1 MDKAVAQLN
10 VEHYRKLLCTE
21 TDPTK
26 RATLERLQEAS
37 ELPLGIRQRLS
48 LAVAVVHEPE
58 MLILDEP
65 TSGVDPLARDYFWQ
79 LLIDLSRNHGVT
91 IFVSTHFMNEAERC
105 DRVSLMDSGRV
116 LATDTPQN
124 LIQARGVATL
134 EDAFISYLQA
144 AAEPSVAE
152 GEAEPVPASEGGGPV
167 EEAPAPWRR
176 AFSWQRL
183 GAYTIRETTGLLRD
197 PIRLGFALFG
207 TVFLMVVFGF
217 GISTDVNNL
226 TFAVM
231 DHDQSH
237 ESRAYLEELRGSAYF
252 TEQPPLADYGDI
264 EKRLK
269 SGEIKAAIEI
279 PPGFGRDL
287 SAGRPV
293 WIGAW
298 VDGSMPYRAETIRGY
313 LEAMH
318 QLYLSDPAV
327 KTTRAQAAAPADIEV
342 RFKYNQSFESVY
354 AMVPISMSLMLA
366 LFPAILMAVAV
377 VREKELGSIT
387 NLYVTPVRR
396 IEFLLGKQVPYI
408 GLAMINF
415 FAMFLMALFVFQ
427 VPLKGSFPTL
437 LVGALLYVTTTTP
450 WGMLISAFASTQIA
464 AMFGTVILT
473 VLPATQFSGMLVPVS
488 ALTGVAQLMGRGFPM
503 TYFVP
508 ISVGTF
514 TKGLGIEDL
523 WPDLMGLA
531 VFIPVLTGMSLLLL
545 RKQER

>member
-1 MDKAVAQLN
+1 M
-10 VEHYRKLLCTE
+10 TE
-21 TDPTK
+21 
-26 RATLERLQEAS
+26 
-37 ELPLGIRQRLS
+37 
-48 LAVAVVHEPE
+48 V
-58 MLILDEP
+58 
-65 TSGVDPLARDYFWQ
+65 
-79 LLIDLSRNHGVT
+79 
-91 IFVSTHFMNEAERC
+91 
-105 DRVSLMDSGRV
+105 
-116 LATDTPQN
+116 
-124 LIQARGVATL
+124 
-134 EDAFISYLQA
+134 
-144 AAEPSVAE
+144 
-152 GEAEPVPASEGGGPV
+152 EAEPVPAGEGGGPV
-167 EEAPAPWRR
+167 EEATAPWRR

-183 GAYTIRETTGLLRD
+183 GAYTIRETIELLRD
-197 PIRLGFALFG
+197 PIRLTFALFG
-207 TVFLMVVFGF
+207 PVFLMVVFGF

-252 TEQPPLADYGDI
+252 TEQPPLADYRDI

-269 SGEIKAAIEI
+269 SGAIKAAIEI

-287 SAGRPV
+287 AAGRPV

-298 VDGSMPYRAETIRGY
+298 VDGAMPYRAETIRGY

-327 KTTRAQAAAPADIEV
+327 KTTRAQAAAPARIEI
-342 RFKYNQSFESVY
+342 RFKYNQNFESVY
-354 AMVPISMSLMLA
+354 AMAPISMSLMLA

-415 FAMFLMALFVFQ
+415 CAMFLMALFVFQ
-427 VPLKGSFPTL
+427 VPLKGSFLTL
-437 LVGALLYVTTTTP
+437 LVGALLYVTTTTS
-450 WGMLISAFASTQIA
+450 WGMLISAFAGTQIA
-464 AMFGTVILT
+464 AMFGTIILT

-488 ALTGVAQLMGRGFPM
+488 ALTGMAQLMGRGFPM

-514 TKGLGIEDL
+514 TKGLGMEDL
-523 WPDLMGLA
+523 WPDLMALA
-531 VFIPVLTGMSLLLL
+531 IFIPVLTGMSLLLL

>member
-1 MDKAVAQLN
+1 M
-10 VEHYRKLLCTE
+10 
-21 TDPTK
+21 
-26 RATLERLQEAS
+26 
-37 ELPLGIRQRLS
+37 
-48 LAVAVVHEPE
+48 
-58 MLILDEP
+58 
-65 TSGVDPLARDYFWQ
+65 
-79 LLIDLSRNHGVT
+79 
-91 IFVSTHFMNEAERC
+91 
-105 DRVSLMDSGRV
+105 
-116 LATDTPQN
+116 
-124 LIQARGVATL
+124 
-134 EDAFISYLQA
+134 
-144 AAEPSVAE
+144 
-152 GEAEPVPASEGGGPV
+152 
-167 EEAPAPWRR
+167 
-176 AFSWQRL
+176 
-183 GAYTIRETTGLLRD
+183 RD

-226 TFAVM
+226 TFAVI

-269 SGEIKAAIEI
+269 SGDDQSGDRNPAGFRTRPRGRAPGLDRRLGRWRHAVSGRDHPRLSGGHAPALSERSGGQDDAGAGGGRRRDIEI
-279 PPGFGRDL
+279 
-287 SAGRPV
+287 
-293 WIGAW
+293 
-298 VDGSMPYRAETIRGY
+298 
-313 LEAMH
+313 
-318 QLYLSDPAV
+318 
-327 KTTRAQAAAPADIEV
+327 
-342 RFKYNQSFESVY
+342 RFKYNQNFESVY

-415 FAMFLMALFVFQ
+415 CAMFLMALFVFQ
-427 VPLKGSFPTL
+427 VPLKGSLPHASGRRAVVCYDDHV
-437 LVGALLYVTTTTP
+437 VGDVDFGVRRHADRCDVRH
-450 WGMLISAFASTQIA
+450 GHFDRA
-464 AMFGTVILT
+464 AGDA
-473 VLPATQFSGMLVPVS
+473 VLRHAG
-488 ALTGVAQLMGRGFPM
+488 AGIGAHRVAQLMGRGFPM

-514 TKGLGIEDL
+514 TKGLGMEDL

-531 VFIPVLTGMSLLLL
+531 IFIPVLTGMSLLLL